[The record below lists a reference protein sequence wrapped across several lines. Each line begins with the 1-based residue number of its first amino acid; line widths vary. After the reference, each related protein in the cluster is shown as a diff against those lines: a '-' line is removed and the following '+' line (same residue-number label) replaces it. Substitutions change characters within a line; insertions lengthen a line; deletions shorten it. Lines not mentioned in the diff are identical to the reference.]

1 MRAMIIAG
9 ALAAAATSASAAEPA
24 ACYDAVVTG
33 WVLDYANKAYV
44 DPSPTVSGR
53 VLARIR
59 ADALIHTW
67 SQVAGSPL
75 PKQFWARTV
84 VTQAPDAN
92 PMTVIY
98 LKNQPD
104 GVPSVVDFRYAQ
116 PIYRPEPLT
125 DYPAC

>member
-9 ALAAAATSASAAEPA
+9 ALAAAATSANAAEPA
-24 ACYDAVVTG
+24 ACYDSVVTG
-33 WVLDYANKAYV
+33 WVIDYANKAYI
-44 DPSPTVSGR
+44 DPTPTIAGR

-67 SQVAGSPL
+67 SQVAGSSA
-75 PKQFWARTV
+75 PKQFWARAV
-84 VTQAPDAN
+84 LTQAPDPS
-92 PMTVIY
+92 PMLVIY

-104 GVPSVVDFRYAQ
+104 GVPAMVDFRYAQ
-116 PIYRPEPLT
+116 PVYRPEPLT